1 MFHRQQ
7 YFCWKYLAS
16 LYACIWNKI
25 NSDFWQKYFDRFIES
40 SFSCD
45 FPINQECKIFYQNC
59 CDFVFTSGLTCL
71 LCDLLALA
79 LPVLKS
85 MTKSKKSSDLV
96 LRKRPLKRASKY
108 NILKSAALSDF
119 VIDFGLLDSQ
129 GIVYLCSPPLYRQG
143 NNCIKLSYLR
153 QIKHSNL

>member
-1 MFHRQQ
+1 MEIPGKFVKVCM
-7 YFCWKYLAS
+7 YFEQNHLGFLTKL
-16 LYACIWNKI
+16 
-25 NSDFWQKYFDRFIES
+25 FDRFIES

-85 MTKSKKSSDLV
+85 MTK
-96 LRKRPLKRASKY
+96 Y
-108 NILKSAALSDF
+108 
-119 VIDFGLLDSQ
+119 
-129 GIVYLCSPPLYRQG
+129 
-143 NNCIKLSYLR
+143 
-153 QIKHSNL
+153 